1 MGGRTGSLVALRLLP
16 ITGKD
21 LLLPLGSML
30 HKILCVRGSR
40 SQIATSSLE
49 VNVARKTWNLTTLIG
64 RVKILG
70 VRAYCEKKT
79 FRLNL
84 YNMRVAARL

>member
-30 HKILCVRGSR
+30 HKILCVGGSR
-40 SQIATSSLE
+40 SQFATSSFG
-49 VNVARKTWNLTTLIG
+49 VNVARKAWNLTTLMG

-70 VRAYCEKKT
+70 YRRIVKKK
-79 FRLNL
+79 LSD
-84 YNMRVAARL
+84 